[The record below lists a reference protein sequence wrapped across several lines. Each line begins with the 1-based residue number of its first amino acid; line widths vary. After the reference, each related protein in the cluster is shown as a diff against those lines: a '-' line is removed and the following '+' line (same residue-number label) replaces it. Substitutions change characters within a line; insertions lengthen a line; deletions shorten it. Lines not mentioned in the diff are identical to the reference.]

1 MAETKQRI
9 YYLDCLRVFA
19 FFLVVLTHSQMPN
32 ISANGMWVSGISFFC
47 SPSSELFLALS
58 GAILLPV
65 HTDFS
70 SFYKRRFLKLLP
82 PMVIWSVF
90 GVCLRYFQGKI
101 TGIEAVEKLLFI
113 PVKPVEGVY
122 WFLYVMIGL
131 YLFAPIISYWLRQ
144 ATKKQVQFFL
154 LIWAINLCLPWLNL
168 LKPGLYN
175 EDGSYYWIFC
185 YFGGFLGYWV
195 LGYYL
200 RQYPPRLLSKGGGGN
215 YYIKCLLSCSLCC
228 LVQIRYIWLQ
238 WESSNWQR
246 HFGNV
251 DFYGCQSNI

>member
-1 MAETKQRI
+1 MQETQHRI

-19 FFLVVLTHSQMPN
+19 FFLVVLTHSQMSN
-32 ISANGMWVSGISFFC
+32 IASNGIWVSGISFLC

-70 SFYKRRFLKLLP
+70 SFYRRRFLKLLP

-90 GVCLRYFQGKI
+90 GVALSLLQHKV
-101 TGIEAVEKLLFI
+101 TGSEAIEKLLLVPI
-113 PVKPVEGVY
+113 KPVEGVY

-131 YLFAPIISYWLRQ
+131 YLFAPFISYWLRE
-144 ATKKQVQFFL
+144 ASKKQVEFFL
-154 LIWAINLCLPWLNL
+154 LIWLINMCLPWFNL
-168 LKPGLYN
+168 LKPGFYN

-200 RQYPPRLLSKGGGGN
+200 RKYPLRLFSKWGGG
-215 YYIKCLLSCSLCC
+215 YLHLKYMLCNK
-228 LVQIRYIWLQ
+228 LYFISV
-238 WESSNWQR
+238 
-246 HFGNV
+246 V
-251 DFYGCQSNI
+251 